1 MGRVAIIGNAGG
13 GKTTLSLKL
22 GKRQGLSVYPIDKIQ
37 WKPNW
42 QAAPLDEI
50 QKKHDEILSRDKWII
65 DGWGTWDLITRRFEA
80 ADTIIF
86 IDLPL
91 GLHYWWAFKRQ
102 FKSIFVPRTDLPE
115 NCPMLPKTWELIR
128 LMWMI
133 HRQMRPRLK
142 SLVESFC
149 NRKRVIEIRSPGELR
164 RFAREYC

>member
-22 GKRQGLSVYPIDKIQ
+22 GKRQGLCVYPLDKIQ
-37 WKPNW
+37 WKPHW
-42 QAAPLDEI
+42 QPAPLSEVRE
-50 QKKHDEILSRDKWII
+50 KHDEILSTEKWII

-86 IDLPL
+86 IDFPL
-91 GLHYWWAFKRQ
+91 ALHYRWAFKRQ
-102 FKSIFVPRTDLPE
+102 FKSIFVPRADLPE
-115 NCPMLPKTWELIR
+115 NCPMLPKTLELVR

-142 SLVESFC
+142 SMVESFKG
-149 NRKRVIEIRSPGELR
+149 RKLVIEIRSIGDLR